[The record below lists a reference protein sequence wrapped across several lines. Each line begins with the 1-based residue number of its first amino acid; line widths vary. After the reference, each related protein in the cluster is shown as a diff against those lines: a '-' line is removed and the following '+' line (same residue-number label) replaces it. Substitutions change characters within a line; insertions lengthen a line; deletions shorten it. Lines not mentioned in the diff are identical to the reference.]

1 MIKIHLSIECD
12 DEKQIALIGQA
23 LQSIGGGQQF
33 LASAPEPGATPKPD
47 KAVKEKATKVLTV
60 ADQVQETKPAEE
72 TKPEAP
78 AAEKPVEE
86 AKSEATKSSAPAKL
100 EYSDLRP
107 KAVAVTK
114 QLKEWKVLEPGKKID
129 AVRLEV
135 LPESTQFADLEKK
148 PEVWA
153 AMWEGLDMLLT
164 EHKPVA

>member
-1 MIKIHLSIECD
+1 MIKINLMIECD

-23 LQSIGGGQQF
+23 LQNIGLGNV
-33 LASAPEPGATPKPD
+33 LAPSAPEPGATPKPE

-72 TKPEAP
+72 AKPETPVEQTKPEAP
-78 AAEKPVEE
+78 
-86 AKSEATKSSAPAKL
+86 KSSAPAKL
-100 EYSDLRP
+100 EYADLRP

-135 LPESTQFADLEKK
+135 LPESTQFADLEKN
-148 PEVWA
+148 PEVWVK
-153 AMWEGLDMLLT
+153 MWEGLDKLLT
-164 EHKPVA
+164 EHKPAA